1 MTSKLF
7 ATPKTDDNFANIN
20 TGENFMR
27 DVFISG
33 VGMTPFGE
41 IWRMSLRDLFV
52 EAALKTIADA
62 GVDHIDSMYVG
73 AMSPGLFIGQEH
85 IASLLSD
92 YLGMGGIPAVH
103 VESACASGGIAVRQ
117 AYIEVASGISDIV
130 LAGGVEKMND
140 GADVT
145 YALATAADQEY
156 EAFHGVTFPGL
167 YAMIARAHMH
177 QYDTTREQ
185 LAEVAVKNHAH
196 GLNNPNAQF
205 RMAITQETVMNSTM
219 VADPLRLLDCSP
231 VTDGAAA
238 VIVCS
243 EEIAKKS
250 GKSMV
255 KIRASAQ
262 ATDSIALHSR
272 KDLSALPA
280 VEKAATEAYKQ
291 ADVRP
296 DDIDLAEVHDCFTI
310 AELVV
315 MEELGFCKRGKS
327 GPAVL
332 EGQTRLGGKIP
343 VNTSGGLKSK
353 GHPVGATGAA
363 QIIEVVEQL
372 RGTAGDRQVQNA
384 RLGLAQNMGGSGGSC
399 VVHILEGLA

>member
-1 MTSKLF
+1 
-7 ATPKTDDNFANIN
+7 
-20 TGENFMR
+20 MR
-27 DVFISG
+27 DVYISG

-41 IWRMSLRDLFV
+41 IWSMSLRDLFV

-73 AMSPGLFIGQEH
+73 AMSSGLFIGQEH

-92 YLGMGGIPAVH
+92 YLGMSGIPAVH

-145 YALATAADQEY
+145 YALSTAADQEY
-156 EAFHGVTFPGL
+156 EVFHGVTFPGL

-177 QYDTTREQ
+177 KYGTTREQ

-243 EEIAKKS
+243 EEVAKKS
-250 GKSMV
+250 GKSLV

-262 ATDSIALHSR
+262 ATDHIALHSR

-280 VEKAATEAYKQ
+280 VEKAATKAYKQ

-296 DDIDLAEVHDCFTI
+296 EDMDLAEVHDCFTI

-315 MEELGFCKRGKS
+315 MEELGFCERGKS

-332 EGQTRLGGKIP
+332 EGQTRLGSRIP
-343 VNTSGGLKSK
+343 INTSGGLKSK
-353 GHPVGATGAA
+353 GHPVGASGAA

-372 RGTAGDRQVQNA
+372 RGTAADRQVQNA
-384 RLGLAQNMGGSGGSC
+384 KWGLAQNMGGSGGSC
-399 VVHILEGLA
+399 VVHILEGLS